1 MAEEY
6 GDLNGW
12 NGSVGR
18 IKMAKTQTEINN
30 ETTLTVVSFVTRKKD
45 LSLIF
50 NDKSYKMNRTL
61 YRNIKVFSL

>member
-30 ETTLTVVSFVTRKKD
+30 ETTLTVESPLSPEKK
-45 LSLIF
+45 LIF

-61 YRNIKVFSL
+61 YRNIKVVSL

>member
-30 ETTLTVVSFVTRKKD
+30 ETTLTVESP
-45 LSLIF
+45 LSLEKKI
-50 NDKSYKMNRTL
+50 YH
-61 YRNIKVFSL
+61 